1 MSGRTWDNFLV
12 AFSKA
17 NKFVFPNTSSM
28 QQAAESMWND
38 LKGRPTELDLFIK
51 EVNLLELWKW
61 VNVVITFIRLK
72 VAIGDVLHHGETNIH
87 FASPFGNQLES
98 KKN

>member
-51 EVNLLELWKW
+51 EVCAQLTMSQCN
-61 VNVVITFIRLK
+61 N
-72 VAIGDVLHHGETNIH
+72 NIY
-87 FASPFGNQLES
+87 
-98 KKN
+98 

>member
-51 EVNLLELWKW
+51 EVP
-61 VNVVITFIRLK
+61 
-72 VAIGDVLHHGETNIH
+72 A
-87 FASPFGNQLES
+87 
-98 KKN
+98 

>member
-38 LKGRPTELDLFIK
+38 LKGRPAELDSFIK
-51 EVNLLELWKW
+51 EVNFILTSFNNMIL
-61 VNVVITFIRLK
+61 FIRLK
-72 VAIGDVLHHGETNIH
+72 VVIEGVHHHGAMSIH
-87 FASPFGNQLES
+87 FVSLSGNLLEF